1 MKNKELIIILGPTC
15 VGKTDYAI
23 SKAMECGSPVVSCDS
38 RQIFREMK
46 IGTAAPSPEQL
57 AAVRH
62 YFIFSNS
69 VLDDYTAGRYE
80 VEAMALLEKLF
91 LTHDVVVMAGGSGL
105 YIDALCKGLDDFP
118 PADMELRDSLMN
130 RLKTEGLDSLR
141 FDLRKIDRESYD
153 TIDIANPQRVVRAL
167 EVTLQTGKKFSEWK
181 SSPDKK
187 RFFKITKVGLNRNR
201 AVLYDRINLRTEMMI
216 GQGLVEEAESL
227 LQYRDRP
234 ALRTV
239 GYREIFRY
247 LDGEISLEEA
257 VSLIK
262 RNTRHYAKRQ
272 LTYWARDREI
282 VWKNL

>member
-1 MKNKELIIILGPTC
+1 
-15 VGKTDYAI
+15 
-23 SKAMECGSPVVSCDS
+23 
-38 RQIFREMK
+38 
-46 IGTAAPSPEQL
+46 
-57 AAVRH
+57 
-62 YFIFSNS
+62 
-69 VLDDYTAGRYE
+69 
-80 VEAMALLEKLF
+80 
-91 LTHDVVVMAGGSGL
+91 
-105 YIDALCKGLDDFP
+105 
-118 PADMELRDSLMN
+118 MELRDSLMN